1 MNDIK
6 TKISTYK
13 YLKVVFSIMLVIGV
27 IFFLLFTSSVNNNG
41 VRNGLISIIL
51 MIFGLVSNKYCDF
64 QIYLLK
70 KQSKLH
76 KNKSQKRRKAE
87 KIIEFNKIA

>member
-6 TKISTYK
+6 SKILTYK
-13 YLKVVFSIMLVIGV
+13 YLKVAFSLVLIIGIV
-27 IFFLLFTSSVNNNG
+27 CFLLFTSGVNENG

-51 MIFGLVSNKYCDF
+51 MIFGALSIKYCDF

-70 KQSKLH
+70 KELKSL
-76 KNKSQKRRKAE
+76 KNKQQGRVKN
-87 KIIEFNKIA
+87 KIIEFDKIA